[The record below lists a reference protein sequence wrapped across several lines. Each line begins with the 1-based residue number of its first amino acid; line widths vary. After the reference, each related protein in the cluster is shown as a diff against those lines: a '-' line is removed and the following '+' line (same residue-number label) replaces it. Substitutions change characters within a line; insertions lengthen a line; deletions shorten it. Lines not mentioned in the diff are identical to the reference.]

1 MRPIGQRPQQQP
13 EELPLGQRK
22 LQASPLLRDE
32 RALPPQRA
40 LYFQVWLRME
50 GLEKPRK
57 PPRSK
62 EQARTSRIDHLL
74 AVSYDACSSPLRPSR
89 RAKLASANS
98 KLHLVWP
105 CRTSNYKACFCATL
119 SSKVRRV
126 VLTAK
131 LASEMAAIRF
141 CPHDTR
147 SQRAGLPPAA
157 DGCANHGSTRR
168 PMTGTL
174 PVKCC
179 ATSGFHP
186 CMISTGPV
194 GWWPS
199 AERALGEP
207 ARHGQLM
214 VRITRCGDLLSPGT

>member
-1 MRPIGQRPQQQP
+1 MFFTSSAIAASKTRQR
-13 EELPLGQRK
+13 EFEAASGMALPNEQ
-22 LQASPLLRDE
+22 LQSVLLRY
-32 RALPPQRA
+32 AI
-40 LYFQVWLRME
+40 
-50 GLEKPRK
+50 LESEACCTH
-57 PPRSK
+57 SK
-62 EQARTSRIDHLL
+62 IGFRI
-74 AVSYDACSSPLRPSR
+74 
-89 RAKLASANS
+89 
-98 KLHLVWP
+98 
-105 CRTSNYKACFCATL
+105 
-119 SSKVRRV
+119 
-126 VLTAK
+126 
-131 LASEMAAIRF
+131 AAIRF
-141 CPHDTR
+141 CPHDTQ